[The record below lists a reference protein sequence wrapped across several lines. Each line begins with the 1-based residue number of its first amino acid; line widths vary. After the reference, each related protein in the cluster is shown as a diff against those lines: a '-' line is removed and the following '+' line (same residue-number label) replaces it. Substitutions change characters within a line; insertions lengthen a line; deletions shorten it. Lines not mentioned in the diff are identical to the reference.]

1 MRVMMMMMKMFVF
14 MEIYISCSLLEMEC
28 SNNELFLG
36 VVVGGGVLFVRVV
49 CVDGGGGI
57 VGIFLYVYG

>member
-14 MEIYISCSLLEMEC
+14 MVIYISCSLLEMEC

-36 VVVGGGVLFVRVV
+36 VVGGGVLFVGVV
-49 CVDGGGGI
+49 CVDGGGGN